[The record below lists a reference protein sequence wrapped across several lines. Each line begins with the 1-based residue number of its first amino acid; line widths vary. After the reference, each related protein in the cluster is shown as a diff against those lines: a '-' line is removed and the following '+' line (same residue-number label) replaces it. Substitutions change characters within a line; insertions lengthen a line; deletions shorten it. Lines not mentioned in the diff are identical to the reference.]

1 MTPGISAGCTNMP
14 RLLVK
19 YGETSRWY
27 AQYGPYALADQ
38 ANCLVAYGLDLGDVD
53 RELCGR

>member
-1 MTPGISAGCTNMP
+1 MATPGDPETGFDTLDRRRHAHQSVTPGISAGCTNMP

-27 AQYGPYALADQ
+27 AQYGP
-38 ANCLVAYGLDLGDVD
+38 
-53 RELCGR
+53 

>member
-1 MTPGISAGCTNMP
+1 MP